1 MTKFGEA
8 IWTQCD
14 DGPSTYLD
22 ADRARGERGV
32 SILRVNLRRTACFK
46 AAPQQHLIFLQLTP
60 HLRLDCRVGGTRLNH
75 EGTTGTIAIC
85 PADGDCSVETDTR
98 ADLLVVA
105 VKPNQLT
112 LAAAEDSAIDAQL
125 RERVAGHDQT
135 LLNLANVLA
144 IESATR
150 YESGL
155 LLWNRAAT
163 SFINRLVAA
172 HTWLPQ
178 QPPRG
183 SLQLPVLQTIRDYV
197 HAHMSGQ
204 IEVND
209 LASLAGRSPYHF
221 TRVFARSIGMTP
233 YRYVVHLRLQAAIKR
248 IRSGMSLAEVAADT
262 GFSDQSHLSRW
273 IRRVHGVA
281 PSEFA

>member
-1 MTKFGEA
+1 MTKFGEE

-60 HLRLDCRVGGTRLNH
+60 HLRLDCRVGGARLNH

-155 LLWNRAAT
+155 LLWPGDERYASAT
-163 SFINRLVAA
+163 S
-172 HTWLPQ
+172 TWAKQ
-178 QPPRG
+178 R
-183 SLQLPVLQTIRDYV
+183 
-197 HAHMSGQ
+197 
-204 IEVND
+204 
-209 LASLAGRSPYHF
+209 
-221 TRVFARSIGMTP
+221 
-233 YRYVVHLRLQAAIKR
+233 
-248 IRSGMSLAEVAADT
+248 
-262 GFSDQSHLSRW
+262 
-273 IRRVHGVA
+273 GVA
-281 PSEFA
+281 PRFVVH